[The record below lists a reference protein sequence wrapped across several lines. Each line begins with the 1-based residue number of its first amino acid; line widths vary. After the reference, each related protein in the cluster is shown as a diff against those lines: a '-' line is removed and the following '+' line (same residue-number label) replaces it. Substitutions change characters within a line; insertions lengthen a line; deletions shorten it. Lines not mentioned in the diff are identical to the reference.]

1 MEQGMFGRAW
11 EMIRQAWEIGHGYW
25 PLFWFGIKTTVLIAL
40 TGTIIG
46 LGMGLVIGSIR
57 AIRAEPR
64 DPRLIRMVK
73 RVVYGITSLYIE
85 VFRGTPMIVQAVF
98 LYYLFKPSFHWSPI
112 HAGIFIVS
120 VNTGA
125 YMAEIIR
132 AGIQSVD
139 KGQTEAARSI
149 GMTALQTMVYVVLP
163 QAVKNSFPAIGNEFV
178 VNIKDSSVL
187 SAISVTDLYFQSM
200 SVAGSIFKYQ
210 QTMLVTSVIYLCL
223 TFTTTRVLG
232 LIERRMGRQPASYP
246 TSQTMPHPENMQGVR

>member
-1 MEQGMFGRAW
+1 MEQGFFA
-11 EMIRQAWEIGHGYW
+11 QAWDIAQKYW
-25 PLFWFGIKTTVLIAL
+25 PLFWFGIKTTLLISL
-40 TGTIIG
+40 TGTVIG
-46 LGMGLVIGSIR
+46 LGLGLVVGSIR
-57 AIRAEPR
+57 AIRVEPR
-64 DPRLIRMVK
+64 DAAAVK
-73 RVVYGITSLYIE
+73 ILKKAVHFVTGVYVE

-98 LYYLFKPSFHWSPI
+98 LYYLIKPVFNWTPVP
-112 HAGIFIVS
+112 AGIFIVS

-149 GMTALQTMVYVVLP
+149 GMTSMQTMFSVVLP

-200 SVAGSIFKYQ
+200 SVAGSIFKFQ
-210 QTMLVTSVIYLCL
+210 QTMIVTSLVYLTL
-223 TFTTTRVLG
+223 TFTTTRILG
-232 LIERRMGRQPASYP
+232 AIEKRMGRQASSYP
-246 TSQTMPHPENMQGVR
+246 CSQTMPRPENMQGVR